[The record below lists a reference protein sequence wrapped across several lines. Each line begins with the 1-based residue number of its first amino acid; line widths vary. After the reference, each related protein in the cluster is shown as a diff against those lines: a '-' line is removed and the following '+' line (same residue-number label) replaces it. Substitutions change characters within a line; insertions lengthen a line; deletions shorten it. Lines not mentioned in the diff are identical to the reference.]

1 MTISE
6 NQTDPKLLGVVRDMD
21 LGGRC
26 CLDFLIQVNFSKN
39 QVQALYESG
48 LQPEADESTE
58 LVFVSKTVIKSWTIP
73 NDLSPQLTNH
83 AVGGLRL
90 YHLYLNHV

>member
-1 MTISE
+1 MISE
-6 NQTDPKLLGVVRDMD
+6 HQSEPKLLGVVRDID

-26 CLDFLIQVNFSKN
+26 CLDFLIKVNFSKN

-48 LQPEADESTE
+48 LQSEADESTE
-58 LVFVSKTVIKSWTIP
+58 LVFVPKSVIKSWTIS
-73 NDLSPQLTNH
+73 NDLSPHLTHH

-90 YHLYLNHV
+90 YHLYLNHA

>member
-1 MTISE
+1 
-6 NQTDPKLLGVVRDMD
+6 MD

-26 CLDFLIQVNFSKN
+26 CLDFLIEVNFSKN

-48 LQPEADESTE
+48 LQSEADESTE
-58 LVFVSKTVIKSWTIP
+58 LVFVPKSVIKTWTIA
-73 NDLSPQLTNH
+73 NDLSLQLTHH

-90 YHLYLNHV
+90 YHLYLNHA